1 MLTYSFE
8 GVTGPLY
15 EYLYRCLKKDIES
28 GRLAAGERLPSKRA
42 FAKNLGVSTITVE
55 GAYGQLALEGYIH
68 SEPKRGFFVEAI
80 GGRPAKPAPVSAAP
94 LALSAAPAA
103 SPAAASLLET
113 RADMRADA
121 STPRFEL
128 SGNHTDPECF
138 PFSVW
143 SKLMRE
149 TAGDRRTLV
158 SRCPAGGLSELRRA
172 IARHLAAFRGFAPD
186 PAQIIVGAGSEYLY
200 GLAVQLLGR
209 DKGYCLENPG
219 YRTVARV
226 YQSCGAQVCYAGMD
240 ESGMRIEELRA
251 SGASI
256 AHVSPTHHF
265 PTGINM
271 PAARRYELLA
281 WASESPRRFVI
292 EDDYDSEFRLEGRP
306 IPALQSIDTEG
317 RVIYMNTFSKTL
329 ASTVRLAYMV
339 LPASLLPR
347 FQERLGFL
355 ACTVSSFEQ
364 LAVARFIERGFFEKH
379 INRMRTH
386 YGRQRAEVL
395 RLIAES
401 PLAPHCRVA
410 ENHSGLHF
418 VIELDTQL
426 PDTELERKLLARGVR
441 LVPLSA
447 YYAGGKA
454 PKEHAFLFSYS
465 NIDLATLPEALGIIA
480 ESL

>member
-15 EYLYRCLKKDIES
+15 EHLYQCLKKDIES
-28 GRLAAGERLPSKRA
+28 GRFTAGERLPSKRA

-80 GGRPAKPAPVSAAP
+80 GERPARTAPVSAAP
-94 LALSAAPAA
+94 LTLATPPAA
-103 SPAAASLLET
+103 SPALLPGLDSRSEAS
-113 RADMRADA
+113 A
-121 STPRFEL
+121 PRFEL

-158 SRCPAGGLSELRRA
+158 SRCPAGGLPELRRA

-226 YQSCGAQVCYAGMD
+226 YQRCGAQVCYAGMD

-251 SGASI
+251 SGGSI

-271 PAARRYELLA
+271 LAARRYELLA
-281 WASESPRRFVI
+281 WASESPRHFVI

-339 LPASLLPR
+339 LPASLLAR

-386 YGRQRAEVL
+386 YGRQRTEVL
-395 RLIAES
+395 RLIAEG
-401 PLAPHCRVA
+401 PLAGRCRVA

-418 VIELDTQL
+418 VIELETLL
-426 PDTELERKLLARGVR
+426 PDAVLEKKLLERGVR

-480 ESL
+480 KSL